1 MKNLLKS
8 LIFRIFCLLA
18 PICRPIF
25 EREFK
30 KEKIQR
36 ILIFQLGGIGDV
48 LLTFP
53 SIKALMDNFP
63 KATLFVLTEFKDDL
77 FGLFPYQEIISR
89 KYRYEPKGKHKSM
102 SKKLAFFISLRKAN
116 FDLIFNPN
124 RGNAMM
130 EASVMALIIGAPH
143 RIGFEKEGAG
153 FFNTIRTEFRYDR
166 AIFEQN
172 IGLLREIGIE
182 IDVKDVAVRIPEADK
197 TFADDFV
204 RRHAIKKDDLLITI
218 HIGARYDR
226 NHKMWPTHN
235 YAELI
240 RKMVVRYK
248 AIVIL
253 IGNEVELP
261 RVSRIMSRL
270 QHPHLI
276 SAVGKT
282 TISQMAAL
290 ISKSK
295 LFIGND
301 SGPLHVAIALD
312 IPSIGIFLVTSP
324 DQLIPLHKKNV
335 VAIRTTDSPP
345 YLHQPFF
352 RFRSTDAKIPD
363 SIPVSRLTE
372 AAEKIGILRN

>member
-1 MKNLLKS
+1 MLFVG
-8 LIFRIFCLLA
+8 IVCLF
-18 PICRPIF
+18 RPIYAVLF

-30 KEKIQR
+30 REEIEKI
-36 ILIFQLGGIGDV
+36 LVFQLGGIGDV
-48 LLTFP
+48 VQIFPTIKVLRDEFP
-53 SIKALMDNFP
+53 S
-63 KATLFVLTEFKDDL
+63 ATISTLTRFNEDL
-77 FGLFPYQEIISR
+77 FKLFPYPEIISR
-89 KYRYEPKGKHKSM
+89 MYRYERSGSILRKV
-102 SKKLAFFISLRKAN
+102 AFFISLRKAN

-124 RGNAMM
+124 RGNAMF

-143 RIGFEKEGAG
+143 RLGFEKEGAG
-153 FFNTIRTEFRYDR
+153 FFNTIRSEFRYDR

-172 IGLLREIGIE
+172 LGLLRKIGIE

-197 TFADDFV
+197 TFGDDFV

-218 HIGARYDR
+218 HTEARYDK
-226 NHKMWPTHN
+226 NYKIWPTHK

-240 RKMVVRYK
+240 RKMIVCYK
-248 AIVIL
+248 AVVIL

-276 SAVGKT
+276 STVGKT
-282 TISQMAAL
+282 SISQMAAL

-301 SGPLHVAIALD
+301 SGPLHLAIALD
-312 IPSIGIFLVTSP
+312 IPSIGIFMVTSP

-352 RFRSTDAKIPD
+352 KFHSIDAKIPD
-363 SIPVSRLTE
+363 SIPVSRVTE
-372 AAEKIGILRN
+372 AAEKISVLRNYDELC